1 MPRAAPAE
9 LIDFLAPFSDEVH
22 ELALGLRARVL
33 TVVPNAH
40 EFVWDATN
48 AVSLAYTSTTRWQD
62 SVVHIASYAKWVN
75 LGFNEGASL
84 DDPLGILV
92 GTGAHIRHVRFSAI
106 RDLDAVWL
114 DDYLRAAL
122 DNAGCRADMGD
133 GGTTVRM
140 SVGPKRRPPEPPDLS
155 GRGGRSCEPDATV
168 GAVARQAGYASPF
181 ALSTAF
187 KRVRG
192 VSPRQHRVAALAK

>member
-1 MPRAAPAE
+1 MPRPVPAE
-9 LIDFLAPFSDEVH
+9 LVDFLAPFPDGVQ
-22 ELALGLRARVL
+22 ELALGLRERVL
-33 TVVPNAH
+33 TVMPNAH

-48 AVSLAYTSTTRWQD
+48 AVSLAYTPTTRWQD

-92 GTGAHIRHVRFSAI
+92 GTGGVIRHVRFVAI
-106 RDLDAVWL
+106 GDLEAVWL

-133 GGTTVRM
+133 GGTTVRV
-140 SVGPKRRPPEPPDLS
+140 SEGPKRRP
-155 GRGGRSCEPDATV
+155 V
-168 GAVARQAGYASPF
+168 
-181 ALSTAF
+181 
-187 KRVRG
+187 
-192 VSPRQHRVAALAK
+192 

>member
-122 DNAGCRADMGD
+122 DNAGCRADMG
-133 GGTTVRM
+133 
-140 SVGPKRRPPEPPDLS
+140 
-155 GRGGRSCEPDATV
+155 GRGNDRADVGRS
-168 GAVARQAGYASPF
+168 QAPSA
-181 ALSTAF
+181 
-187 KRVRG
+187 
-192 VSPRQHRVAALAK
+192 

>member
-1 MPRAAPAE
+1 
-9 LIDFLAPFSDEVH
+9 VH

-33 TVVPNAH
+33 TVMPNAH
-40 EFVWDATN
+40 EFVWDGTN

-62 SVVHIASYAKWVN
+62 GVVHIASYAKWVN

-84 DDPLGILV
+84 GDPLGMPV

-106 RDLDAVWL
+106 RDLDAAWL

-140 SVGPKRRPPEPPDLS
+140 SVGPERRP
-155 GRGGRSCEPDATV
+155 A
-168 GAVARQAGYASPF
+168 
-181 ALSTAF
+181 
-187 KRVRG
+187 
-192 VSPRQHRVAALAK
+192 

>member
-1 MPRAAPAE
+1 MPRPVPAE
-9 LIDFLAPFSDEVH
+9 LVDFLAPFPDGVQ
-22 ELALGLRARVL
+22 ELALGLRERVL
-33 TVVPNAH
+33 TVMPNVH

-48 AVSLAYTSTTRWQD
+48 AVSLAYTPTTRWQD

-92 GTGAHIRHVRFSAI
+92 GSGGHIRHVRFAAI
-106 RDLDAVWL
+106 GDLEAVWL

-133 GGTTVRM
+133 GGTTVRV
-140 SVGPKRRPPEPPDLS
+140 SEGPKRRP
-155 GRGGRSCEPDATV
+155 V
-168 GAVARQAGYASPF
+168 
-181 ALSTAF
+181 
-187 KRVRG
+187 
-192 VSPRQHRVAALAK
+192 

>member
-9 LIDFLAPFSDEVH
+9 LIHFLAPFSDEVH

-33 TVVPNAH
+33 TVMPKAH

-48 AVSLAYTSTTRWQD
+48 AVSLAYTPTTRWQD

-84 DDPLGILV
+84 DDPLGVLV

-106 RDLDAVWL
+106 GDLEAAWL

-133 GGTTVRM
+133 RGTTMRV
-140 SVGPKRRPPEPPDLS
+140 SAGPKRRPP
-155 GRGGRSCEPDATV
+155 
-168 GAVARQAGYASPF
+168 
-181 ALSTAF
+181 
-187 KRVRG
+187 
-192 VSPRQHRVAALAK
+192 

>member
-9 LIDFLAPFSDEVH
+9 LSDFLAPCSDEVH
-22 ELALGLRARVL
+22 ELALGLRARAL
-33 TVVPNAH
+33 TVMPNAH

-48 AVSLAYTSTTRWQD
+48 AVSLAYTPTTKWQD

-75 LGFNEGASL
+75 LGFNEGAAL

-92 GTGAHIRHVRFSAI
+92 GTGAHVRHVRFGAPH
-106 RDLDAVWL
+106 DLEAAWL

-133 GGTTVRM
+133 GGTTVRV
-140 SVGPKRRPPEPPDLS
+140 SAGPKRRP
-155 GRGGRSCEPDATV
+155 G
-168 GAVARQAGYASPF
+168 
-181 ALSTAF
+181 
-187 KRVRG
+187 
-192 VSPRQHRVAALAK
+192 

>member
-1 MPRAAPAE
+1 
-9 LIDFLAPFSDEVH
+9 VH

-33 TVVPNAH
+33 TVMPNAH
-40 EFVWDATN
+40 EFVWDGTN

-62 SVVHIASYAKWVN
+62 GVVHIASYAKWVN
-75 LGFNEGASL
+75 L
-84 DDPLGILV
+84 DDPMGILV

-106 RDLDAVWL
+106 RDLDAAWL

-140 SVGPKRRPPEPPDLS
+140 SVGPERRP
-155 GRGGRSCEPDATV
+155 A
-168 GAVARQAGYASPF
+168 
-181 ALSTAF
+181 
-187 KRVRG
+187 
-192 VSPRQHRVAALAK
+192 